1 MKYHGTKI
9 KLKNKMIINDKNKN
23 SKHSEVLIK
32 C

>member
-1 MKYHGTKI
+1 MIYHGTI
-9 KLKNKMIINDKNKN
+9 MKLKNKMIINDKNKN